1 MPADAELP
9 MTKKTDRTTEIRWLM
24 LALMAASLCLGAV
37 APVTVAQAQE
47 QRYQR
52 RSILDFFL
60 GRRYLDDSPQ
70 APDVPQPRRQQ
81 RKRPPPAQK
90 AVVNPRTTPPVRA
103 PVQEEEPVVQKLP
116 DARKIL
122 IVGDFLA
129 SGLGDGLT
137 AAFETSPGV
146 IVEARGNVSSGLVR
160 DDYYNWPEQLLK
172 MIDELKPAMVVVM
185 IGANDRQQMVTD
197 TAKEKFRTDGWFTEY
212 RRRVLS
218 FGKEVTSRKIP
229 LLWVGLP
236 AFESDQMTADAVQM
250 NQLYRNQVESIGGEF
265 VDIWDGFVDENG
277 NFIVTGS
284 DVNGQQVRLRTS
296 DGINLTQAGRRKLAF
311 YVEKPARRIL
321 GAQASPDLVRLDES
335 NLPGLGLPT
344 NPVEHTVPISLSDP
358 NLDGGTELLGA
369 QPPPMTLT
377 KSPRDL
383 LVEQGEMRPAPVGRV
398 DDYRMPATK
407 TPAEVSVK

>member
-1 MPADAELP
+1 
-9 MTKKTDRTTEIRWLM
+9 MTKKTDRTPIRWLV
-24 LALMAASLCLGAV
+24 LALAAASICLGAL
-37 APVTVAQAQE
+37 APVHVAEAQE

-60 GRRYLDDSPQ
+60 GRRYLDDAPQ
-70 APDVPQPRRQQ
+70 APDVQQPRRQQ
-81 RKRPPPAQK
+81 RKRPPPPK
-90 AVVNPRTTPPVRA
+90 AVVNTRTAPPLRTV
-103 PVQEEEPVVQKLP
+103 EEEPAVQKLG
-116 DARKIL
+116 DARTIL

-146 IVEARGNVSSGLVR
+146 VVEARGNVSSGLVR
-160 DDYYNWPEQLLK
+160 DDYYDWPEQLPK

-218 FGKEVTSRKIP
+218 FGKEVTGRKIP

-236 AFESDQMTADAVQM
+236 AFESDSMTADAVQM

-311 YVEKPARRIL
+311 YVEKPARRLL
-321 GAQASPDLVRLDES
+321 GTQASPDLVRLDSS
-335 NLPGLGLPT
+335 NLPGLGLPD

-358 NLDGGTELLGA
+358 NLDGGAELLGA
-369 QPPPMTLT
+369 RPPPMALT
-377 KSPRDL
+377 RSPRDL
-383 LVEQGEMRPAPVGRV
+383 LVEQGEMTPAPPGRV
-398 DDYRMPATK
+398 DDYRLPVAK
-407 TPAEVSVK
+407 APAEVSVK

>member
-1 MPADAELP
+1 M
-9 MTKKTDRTTEIRWLM
+9 MKKIDRPPIRWLV
-24 LALMAASLCLGAV
+24 LALTAASLCIGAL
-37 APVTVAQAQE
+37 APVNVAEAQE

-52 RSILDFFL
+52 RSILDILL
-60 GRRYLDDSPQ
+60 GRRYLDESPQ
-70 APDVPQPRRQQ
+70 VPDAPQPRRQQQ
-81 RKRPPPAQK
+81 RKRPPPQK
-90 AVVNPRTTPPVRA
+90 AVINTRTAPPVRP
-103 PVQEEEPVVQKLP
+103 PVQEEPVVQKLG
-116 DARKIL
+116 DAKKIL

-146 IVEARGNVSSGLVR
+146 VVEARGNVSSGLVR
-160 DDYYNWPEQLLK
+160 DDYYDWPEQLPK
-172 MIDELKPAMVVVM
+172 MIDELKPVIVVVM

-197 TAKEKFRTDGWFTEY
+197 TAKERFRTDGWLAEY

-218 FGKEVTSRKIP
+218 FGKEVTDRKIP

-236 AFESDQMTADAVQM
+236 AFESDQMTADAAQM

-265 VDIWDGFVDENG
+265 VDIWDGFVDENS

-321 GAQASPDLVRLDES
+321 GTQASPDLVRLDES
-335 NLPGLGLPT
+335 ALPGLGLPT

-369 QPPPMTLT
+369 RPPPVTLT

-383 LVEQGEMRPAPVGRV
+383 LVEQGEMTPAPVGRV
-398 DDYRMPATK
+398 DDYRMPAAK

>member
-1 MPADAELP
+1 
-9 MTKKTDRTTEIRWLM
+9 MTKKTDRTCKIRWLVLG
-24 LALMAASLCLGAV
+24 LAAASLCFGAV
-37 APVTVAQAQE
+37 APVHVAEAQE
-47 QRYQR
+47 QQRYQR

-60 GRRYLDDSPQ
+60 GRRYLDDTPQ
-70 APDVPQPRRQQ
+70 APDVQQPRRQQ
-81 RKRPPPAQK
+81 RKHPPAPK
-90 AVVNPRTTPPVRA
+90 AVVNTRTTPPARTV
-103 PVQEEEPVVQKLP
+103 EEEPVVQKLG

-137 AAFETSPGV
+137 AAFESSPGV
-146 IVEARGNVSSGLVR
+146 VVEARGNVSSGLVR
-160 DDYYNWPEQLLK
+160 DDYYDWPEQLPK

-218 FGKEVTSRKIP
+218 FGKEVTNRKIP

-236 AFESDQMTADAVQM
+236 AFESDSMTADAVQM
-250 NQLYRNQVESIGGEF
+250 NQLYRNQVESVGGEF

-277 NFIVTGS
+277 TFIVTGS

-321 GAQASPDLVRLDES
+321 GTQASPDLVRLDAS
-335 NLPGLGLPT
+335 NLPGLGLPA
-344 NPVEHTVPISLSDP
+344 NPVEHTMPISLSDP
-358 NLDGGTELLGA
+358 NLDGGAELLGA
-369 QPPPMTLT
+369 RPPPMTLT
-377 KSPRDL
+377 RSPRDL
-383 LVEQGEMRPAPVGRV
+383 LVEQGEMTPAPPGRV
-398 DDYRMPATK
+398 DDYRLPAVK
-407 TPAEVSVK
+407 APAEVSVK

>member
-1 MPADAELP
+1 
-9 MTKKTDRTTEIRWLM
+9 MTKTDWTRNSRWLVFT
-24 LALMAASLCLGAV
+24 LTAVALCLGTL
-37 APVTVAQAQE
+37 APVRAEAQE

-60 GRRYLDDSPQ
+60 GRRYLDDAPPP
-70 APDVPQPRRQQ
+70 APDVQQPRRQQ
-81 RKRPPPAQK
+81 RKRPPAQK
-90 AVVNPRTTPPVRA
+90 AVINARTASPARPPV
-103 PVQEEEPVVQKLP
+103 QEEPVVQKLG

-146 IVEARGNVSSGLVR
+146 VVEARGNVSSGLVR
-160 DDYYNWPEQLLK
+160 DDYYDWPEQLPK

-197 TAKEKFRTDGWFTEY
+197 TAKEKFRTDGWFAEY

-296 DGINLTQAGRRKLAF
+296 DGVNLTQAGRRKLAF

-321 GAQASPDLVRLDES
+321 GTQASPDLVRLDES

-358 NLDGGTELLGA
+358 NLDGGTELLGSR
-369 QPPPMTLT
+369 PPPVTLT

-383 LVEQGEMRPAPVGRV
+383 LVEQGEMSPAPVGRV
-398 DDYRMPATK
+398 DDYRMPAAK

>member
-9 MTKKTDRTTEIRWLM
+9 MTKKTDRTPIRWLV
-24 LALMAASLCLGAV
+24 LAVAAASLCLGALAPAHV
-37 APVTVAQAQE
+37 AEAQE

-60 GRRYLDDSPQ
+60 GRRYLDDAPQ
-70 APDVPQPRRQQ
+70 APDVQQPRRQQ
-81 RKRPPPAQK
+81 RKRPPPPK
-90 AVVNPRTTPPVRA
+90 AVVNTRTAPPLRTV
-103 PVQEEEPVVQKLP
+103 EEEPAVQKLG
-116 DARKIL
+116 DARTIL

-146 IVEARGNVSSGLVR
+146 VVEARGNVSSGLVR
-160 DDYYNWPEQLLK
+160 DDYYDWPEQLPK

-185 IGANDRQQMVTD
+185 IGANDRQQMVTN

-218 FGKEVTSRKIP
+218 FGKEVTGRKIP

-236 AFESDQMTADAVQM
+236 AFESDSMTADAVQM

-311 YVEKPARRIL
+311 YVEKPARRLL
-321 GAQASPDLVRLDES
+321 GTQASPDLVRLDSS
-335 NLPGLGLPT
+335 NLPGLGLPD

-358 NLDGGTELLGA
+358 NLDGGAELLGA
-369 QPPPMTLT
+369 RPPPMALT
-377 KSPRDL
+377 RSPRDL
-383 LVEQGEMRPAPVGRV
+383 LVEQGEMTPAPPGRV
-398 DDYRMPATK
+398 DDYRLPVAK
-407 TPAEVSVK
+407 APAEVSVK

>member
-1 MPADAELP
+1 
-9 MTKKTDRTTEIRWLM
+9 MTKKTDRIRKIRWLVLG
-24 LALMAASLCLGAV
+24 LATVLLCLGAL
-37 APVTVAQAQE
+37 APVHVAEAQE
-47 QRYQR
+47 QQRYQR

-60 GRRYLDDSPQ
+60 GRRYLDDTPQ
-70 APDVPQPRRQQ
+70 APDVQQPKRQQ
-81 RKRPPPAQK
+81 RKRPPAPK
-90 AVVNPRTTPPVRA
+90 AVVNTRTTPPLRTV
-103 PVQEEEPVVQKLP
+103 EEEPAVQKLG

-146 IVEARGNVSSGLVR
+146 VVEARGNVSSGLVR
-160 DDYYNWPEQLLK
+160 DDYYDWPEQLPK

-218 FGKEVTSRKIP
+218 FGKEVTARKIP

-236 AFESDQMTADAVQM
+236 AFESDSMTADAVQM
-250 NQLYRNQVESIGGEF
+250 NQLYRNQVESVGGEF

-277 NFIVTGS
+277 TFIVTGS

-321 GAQASPDLVRLDES
+321 GTQASPDLVRLDSS

-358 NLDGGTELLGA
+358 NLDGGAELLGA
-369 QPPPMTLT
+369 KPPPLTLT
-377 KSPRDL
+377 RSPRDL
-383 LVEQGEMRPAPVGRV
+383 LVEQGEMTPAPAGRV
-398 DDYRMPATK
+398 DDYRLPATNP
-407 TPAEVSVK
+407 PAEVSVK

>member
-1 MPADAELP
+1 
-9 MTKKTDRTTEIRWLM
+9 MTKKTDRTPIRWLV
-24 LALMAASLCLGAV
+24 LALAAASLCLGALAPAHV
-37 APVTVAQAQE
+37 AEAQE

-60 GRRYLDDSPQ
+60 GRRYLDDAPQ
-70 APDVPQPRRQQ
+70 APDVQQPRRQQ
-81 RKRPPPAQK
+81 RKRPPAPK
-90 AVVNPRTTPPVRA
+90 AVVNTRTAPPLRTV
-103 PVQEEEPVVQKLP
+103 EEEPAVQKLG
-116 DARKIL
+116 DARTIL

-146 IVEARGNVSSGLVR
+146 VVEARGNVSSGLVR
-160 DDYYNWPEQLLK
+160 DDYYDWPEQLPK

-218 FGKEVTSRKIP
+218 FGKEVTGRKIP

-236 AFESDQMTADAVQM
+236 AFESDSMTADAVQM

-311 YVEKPARRIL
+311 YVEKPARRLL
-321 GAQASPDLVRLDES
+321 GTQASPDLVRLDSS
-335 NLPGLGLPT
+335 NLPGLGLPD

-358 NLDGGTELLGA
+358 NLDGGAELLGA
-369 QPPPMTLT
+369 RPPPMALT
-377 KSPRDL
+377 RSPRDL
-383 LVEQGEMRPAPVGRV
+383 LVEQGEMTPAPPGRV
-398 DDYRMPATK
+398 DDYRLPVAK
-407 TPAEVSVK
+407 APAEVSVK

>member
-1 MPADAELP
+1 
-9 MTKKTDRTTEIRWLM
+9 MTKKTDRTPIRWLV
-24 LALMAASLCLGAV
+24 LALAAASLCLGAL
-37 APVTVAQAQE
+37 APVHVAEAQE

-60 GRRYLDDSPQ
+60 GRRYLDDAPQ
-70 APDVPQPRRQQ
+70 APDVQQPRRQQ
-81 RKRPPPAQK
+81 RKRPPPPK
-90 AVVNPRTTPPVRA
+90 AVVNTRTAPPLRTV
-103 PVQEEEPVVQKLP
+103 EEEPAVQKLG
-116 DARKIL
+116 DARTIL

-146 IVEARGNVSSGLVR
+146 VVEARGNVSSGLVR
-160 DDYYNWPEQLLK
+160 DDYYDWPEQLPK

-218 FGKEVTSRKIP
+218 FGKEVTGRKIP

-236 AFESDQMTADAVQM
+236 AFESDSMTADAVQM

-284 DVNGQQVRLRTS
+284 DVNGQQGRLRTS

-311 YVEKPARRIL
+311 YVEKPARRLL
-321 GAQASPDLVRLDES
+321 GTQASPDLVRLDSS
-335 NLPGLGLPT
+335 NLPGLGLPD

-358 NLDGGTELLGA
+358 NLDGGAELLGA
-369 QPPPMTLT
+369 RPPPMALT
-377 KSPRDL
+377 RSPRDL
-383 LVEQGEMRPAPVGRV
+383 LVEQGEMTPAPPGRV
-398 DDYRMPATK
+398 DDYRLPVAK
-407 TPAEVSVK
+407 VPAEVSVK

>member
-1 MPADAELP
+1 
-9 MTKKTDRTTEIRWLM
+9 MTKKTDRTRKIRWLVLG
-24 LALMAASLCLGAV
+24 LAAASLCLGAL
-37 APVTVAQAQE
+37 APVHVAEAQE

-60 GRRYLDDSPQ
+60 GRRYLDETPQ
-70 APDVPQPRRQQ
+70 APDVQQPRRQQ
-81 RKRPPPAQK
+81 RKRPPAPK
-90 AVVNPRTTPPVRA
+90 AVVNTRTAPPIRTV
-103 PVQEEEPVVQKLP
+103 EEEPVVQKLG

-137 AAFETSPGV
+137 AAFQTSPGV
-146 IVEARGNVSSGLVR
+146 VVEARGNVSSGLVR
-160 DDYYNWPEQLLK
+160 DDYYDWPEQLPK

-197 TAKEKFRTDGWFTEY
+197 TAKEKFRTDGWFAEY

-218 FGKEVTSRKIP
+218 FGKEVTDRKIP

-236 AFESDQMTADAVQM
+236 AFESDSMTADAVQM
-250 NQLYRNQVESIGGEF
+250 NQLYRNQVESVGGEF
-265 VDIWDGFVDENG
+265 VDIWDGFVAENG
-277 NFIVTGS
+277 TFIVTGS

-321 GAQASPDLVRLDES
+321 GTQASPDLVRLDAGS
-335 NLPGLGLPT
+335 LPGLGLPT

-358 NLDGGTELLGA
+358 NLDGGAELLGA
-369 QPPPMTLT
+369 RPPPLALT
-377 KSPRDL
+377 RSPRDL
-383 LVEQGEMRPAPVGRV
+383 LVEQGEMTPAPPGRV
-398 DDYRMPATK
+398 DDYRMPAVK
-407 TPAEVSVK
+407 APAEISVK

>member
-1 MPADAELP
+1 
-9 MTKKTDRTTEIRWLM
+9 MTKTDWTRNIRWLVFT
-24 LALMAASLCLGAV
+24 LTAVALCLGTL
-37 APVTVAQAQE
+37 APVRAEAQE

-60 GRRYLDDSPQ
+60 GRRYLDDAPPP
-70 APDVPQPRRQQ
+70 APDVQQPRRQQ
-81 RKRPPPAQK
+81 RKRPPAQK
-90 AVVNPRTTPPVRA
+90 AVINGRTASPARPPV
-103 PVQEEEPVVQKLP
+103 QEEPVVQKLG

-146 IVEARGNVSSGLVR
+146 VVEARGNVSSGLVR
-160 DDYYNWPEQLLK
+160 DDYYDWPEQLPK

-197 TAKEKFRTDGWFTEY
+197 TAKEKFRTDGWFAEY

-296 DGINLTQAGRRKLAF
+296 DGVNLTQAGRRKLAF

-321 GAQASPDLVRLDES
+321 GTQASPDLVRLDES

-358 NLDGGTELLGA
+358 NLDGGTELLGSR
-369 QPPPMTLT
+369 PPPVTLT

-383 LVEQGEMRPAPVGRV
+383 LVEQGEMSPAPVGRV
-398 DDYRMPATK
+398 DDYRMPAAK

>member
-9 MTKKTDRTTEIRWLM
+9 MTKKTDRTPIRWLV
-24 LALMAASLCLGAV
+24 LALAAASLCLGAL
-37 APVTVAQAQE
+37 APVHVAEAQE

-60 GRRYLDDSPQ
+60 GRRYLDDAPQ
-70 APDVPQPRRQQ
+70 APDVQQPRRQQ
-81 RKRPPPAQK
+81 RKRPPPPK
-90 AVVNPRTTPPVRA
+90 AVVNTRTAPPLRTV
-103 PVQEEEPVVQKLP
+103 EEEPAVQKLG
-116 DARKIL
+116 DARTIL

-146 IVEARGNVSSGLVR
+146 VVEARGNVSSGLVR
-160 DDYYNWPEQLLK
+160 DDYYDWPEQLPK

-218 FGKEVTSRKIP
+218 FGKEVTGRKIP

-236 AFESDQMTADAVQM
+236 AFESDSMTADAVQM

-311 YVEKPARRIL
+311 YVEKPARRLL
-321 GAQASPDLVRLDES
+321 GTQASPDLVRLDSS
-335 NLPGLGLPT
+335 NLPGLGLPD

-358 NLDGGTELLGA
+358 NLDGGAELLGA
-369 QPPPMTLT
+369 RPPPMALT
-377 KSPRDL
+377 RSPRDL
-383 LVEQGEMRPAPVGRV
+383 LVEQGEMTPAPPGRV
-398 DDYRMPATK
+398 DDYRLPVAK
-407 TPAEVSVK
+407 APAEVSVK

>member
-9 MTKKTDRTTEIRWLM
+9 MTKKTDRTPIRWLV
-24 LALMAASLCLGAV
+24 LALAAASLCLGAL
-37 APVTVAQAQE
+37 APVHVAEAQE

-60 GRRYLDDSPQ
+60 GRRYLDDAPQ
-70 APDVPQPRRQQ
+70 APDVQQPRRQQ
-81 RKRPPPAQK
+81 RKRPPPPK
-90 AVVNPRTTPPVRA
+90 AVVNTRTAPPLRTV
-103 PVQEEEPVVQKLP
+103 EEEPAVQKLG
-116 DARKIL
+116 DARTIL

-146 IVEARGNVSSGLVR
+146 VVEARGNVSSGLVR
-160 DDYYNWPEQLLK
+160 DDYYDWPEQLPK

-218 FGKEVTSRKIP
+218 FGKEVTGRKIP

-236 AFESDQMTADAVQM
+236 AFESDSMTADAVQM

-284 DVNGQQVRLRTS
+284 DVNGQQGRLRTS

-311 YVEKPARRIL
+311 YVEKPARRLL
-321 GAQASPDLVRLDES
+321 GTQASPDLVRLDSS
-335 NLPGLGLPT
+335 NLPGLGLPD

-358 NLDGGTELLGA
+358 NLDGGAELLGA
-369 QPPPMTLT
+369 RPPPMALT
-377 KSPRDL
+377 RSPRDL
-383 LVEQGEMRPAPVGRV
+383 LVEQGEMTPAPPGRV
-398 DDYRMPATK
+398 DDYRLPVAK
-407 TPAEVSVK
+407 VPAEVSVK

>member
-1 MPADAELP
+1 
-9 MTKKTDRTTEIRWLM
+9 MTKKTDRTPIRWLV
-24 LALMAASLCLGAV
+24 LALAAASLCLGAL
-37 APVTVAQAQE
+37 APVHVAEAQE

-60 GRRYLDDSPQ
+60 GRRYLDDAPQ
-70 APDVPQPRRQQ
+70 APDVQQPRRQQ
-81 RKRPPPAQK
+81 RKRPPPPK
-90 AVVNPRTTPPVRA
+90 AVVNTRTAPPLRTV
-103 PVQEEEPVVQKLP
+103 EEEPAVQKLG
-116 DARKIL
+116 DARTIL
-122 IVGDFLA
+122 IFGDFLA

-146 IVEARGNVSSGLVR
+146 VVEARGNVSSGLVR
-160 DDYYNWPEQLLK
+160 DDYYDWPEQLPK

-218 FGKEVTSRKIP
+218 FGKEVTGRKIP

-236 AFESDQMTADAVQM
+236 AFESDSMTADAVQM

-311 YVEKPARRIL
+311 YVEKPARRLL
-321 GAQASPDLVRLDES
+321 GTQASPDLVRLDSS
-335 NLPGLGLPT
+335 NLPGLGLPD

-358 NLDGGTELLGA
+358 NLDGGAELLGA
-369 QPPPMTLT
+369 RPPPMALT
-377 KSPRDL
+377 RSPRDL
-383 LVEQGEMRPAPVGRV
+383 LVEQGEMTPAPPGRV
-398 DDYRMPATK
+398 DDYRLPVAK
-407 TPAEVSVK
+407 APAEVSVK

>member
-9 MTKKTDRTTEIRWLM
+9 MMKKMDRPPTRWLA
-24 LALMAASLCLGAV
+24 LALTAASLCVGAL
-37 APVTVAQAQE
+37 APVHVAEAQE

-70 APDVPQPRRQQ
+70 VPDAPQPRRQQ
-81 RKRPPPAQK
+81 QRKRPPAQK
-90 AVVNPRTTPPVRA
+90 AVVNTRTAPPVRP
-103 PVQEEEPVVQKLP
+103 PVQEEPVVQKLG
-116 DARKIL
+116 DAKKIL

-146 IVEARGNVSSGLVR
+146 VVEARGNVSSGLVR
-160 DDYYNWPEQLLK
+160 DDYYDWPEQLPK
-172 MIDELKPAMVVVM
+172 MIDELKPAIIVVM

-197 TAKEKFRTDGWFTEY
+197 TAKEKFRTDGWFAEY

-218 FGKEVTSRKIP
+218 FGKEVTDRKIP

-265 VDIWDGFVDENG
+265 VDIWDGFVDENS

-321 GAQASPDLVRLDES
+321 GTQASPDLVRLDES
-335 NLPGLGLPT
+335 ALPGLGLPT

-369 QPPPMTLT
+369 RPPPVTLT

-383 LVEQGEMRPAPVGRV
+383 LVEQGEMTPAPVGRV
-398 DDYRMPATK
+398 DDYRMPAAK

>member
-1 MPADAELP
+1 
-9 MTKKTDRTTEIRWLM
+9 MTKTDWTRNIRWLVFT
-24 LALMAASLCLGAV
+24 LTAVALCLGTL
-37 APVTVAQAQE
+37 APVRAEAQE

-60 GRRYLDDSPQ
+60 GRRYLDDAPPP
-70 APDVPQPRRQQ
+70 APDVQQPRRQQ
-81 RKRPPPAQK
+81 RKRPPAQK
-90 AVVNPRTTPPVRA
+90 AVINARTASPARPPV
-103 PVQEEEPVVQKLP
+103 QEEPVVQKLG

-146 IVEARGNVSSGLVR
+146 VVEARGNVSSGLVR
-160 DDYYNWPEQLLK
+160 DDYYDWPEQLPK

-197 TAKEKFRTDGWFTEY
+197 TAKEKFRTDGWFAEY

-296 DGINLTQAGRRKLAF
+296 DGVNLTQAGRRKLAF

-321 GAQASPDLVRLDES
+321 GTQASPDLVRLDES

-358 NLDGGTELLGA
+358 NLDGGTELLA
-369 QPPPMTLT
+369 Q
-377 KSPRDL
+377 
-383 LVEQGEMRPAPVGRV
+383 GRHL
-398 DDYRMPATK
+398 
-407 TPAEVSVK
+407 

>member
-1 MPADAELP
+1 
-9 MTKKTDRTTEIRWLM
+9 MTKKTDRTPIRWLV
-24 LALMAASLCLGAV
+24 LALAAASLCLGALAPAHV
-37 APVTVAQAQE
+37 AEAQE

-60 GRRYLDDSPQ
+60 GRRYLDDAPQ
-70 APDVPQPRRQQ
+70 APDVQQPRRQQ
-81 RKRPPPAQK
+81 RKRPPQPK
-90 AVVNPRTTPPVRA
+90 AVVNTRTAPPLRTV
-103 PVQEEEPVVQKLP
+103 EEEPAVQKLG
-116 DARKIL
+116 DARTIL

-146 IVEARGNVSSGLVR
+146 VVEARGNVSSGLVR
-160 DDYYNWPEQLLK
+160 DDYYDWPEQLPK

-218 FGKEVTSRKIP
+218 FGKEVTGRKIP

-236 AFESDQMTADAVQM
+236 AFESDSMTADAVQM

-311 YVEKPARRIL
+311 YVEKPARRLL
-321 GAQASPDLVRLDES
+321 GTQASPDLVRLDSS
-335 NLPGLGLPT
+335 NLPGLGLPD

-358 NLDGGTELLGA
+358 NLDGGAELLGA
-369 QPPPMTLT
+369 RPPPMALT
-377 KSPRDL
+377 RSPRDL
-383 LVEQGEMRPAPVGRV
+383 LVEQGEMTPAPPGRV
-398 DDYRMPATK
+398 DDYRLPVAK
-407 TPAEVSVK
+407 APAEVSVK

>member
-9 MTKKTDRTTEIRWLM
+9 MTKKTDRTPIRWLV
-24 LALMAASLCLGAV
+24 LALAAASLCLGALAPAHV
-37 APVTVAQAQE
+37 AEAQE

-60 GRRYLDDSPQ
+60 GRRYLDDAPQ
-70 APDVPQPRRQQ
+70 APDVQQPRRQQ
-81 RKRPPPAQK
+81 RKRPPPPK
-90 AVVNPRTTPPVRA
+90 AVVNTRTAPPLRTV
-103 PVQEEEPVVQKLP
+103 EEEPAVQKLG
-116 DARKIL
+116 DARTIL

-146 IVEARGNVSSGLVR
+146 VVEARGNVSSGLVR
-160 DDYYNWPEQLLK
+160 DDYYDWPEQLPK

-218 FGKEVTSRKIP
+218 FGKEVTGRKIP

-236 AFESDQMTADAVQM
+236 AFESDSMTADAVQM

-311 YVEKPARRIL
+311 YVEKPARRLL
-321 GAQASPDLVRLDES
+321 GTQASPDLVRLDSS
-335 NLPGLGLPT
+335 NLPGLGLPD

-358 NLDGGTELLGA
+358 NLDGGAELLGA
-369 QPPPMTLT
+369 RPPPMALT
-377 KSPRDL
+377 RSPRDL
-383 LVEQGEMRPAPVGRV
+383 LVEQGEMTPAPPGRV
-398 DDYRMPATK
+398 DDYRLPVAK
-407 TPAEVSVK
+407 APAEVSVK

>member
-9 MTKKTDRTTEIRWLM
+9 MMKKMDRPPTRWLV
-24 LALMAASLCLGAV
+24 LALTAASLCIGAL
-37 APVTVAQAQE
+37 APVHVAEAQE

-70 APDVPQPRRQQ
+70 APDAPQPRRQQ
-81 RKRPPPAQK
+81 QRKRPPAQK
-90 AVVNPRTTPPVRA
+90 AVVNTRTAPPVRP
-103 PVQEEEPVVQKLP
+103 PVQEEPVVQKLG
-116 DARKIL
+116 DAKKIL

-146 IVEARGNVSSGLVR
+146 VVEARGNVSSGLVR
-160 DDYYNWPEQLLK
+160 DDYYDWPEQLPK
-172 MIDELKPAMVVVM
+172 MIDELKPAIIVVM

-197 TAKEKFRTDGWFTEY
+197 TAKEKFRTDGWFAEY

-218 FGKEVTSRKIP
+218 FGKEVTDRKIP

-265 VDIWDGFVDENG
+265 VDIWDGFVDENS

-284 DVNGQQVRLRTS
+284 D
-296 DGINLTQAGRRKLAF
+296 
-311 YVEKPARRIL
+311 
-321 GAQASPDLVRLDES
+321 
-335 NLPGLGLPT
+335 
-344 NPVEHTVPISLSDP
+344 
-358 NLDGGTELLGA
+358 
-369 QPPPMTLT
+369 
-377 KSPRDL
+377 
-383 LVEQGEMRPAPVGRV
+383 
-398 DDYRMPATK
+398 
-407 TPAEVSVK
+407 

>member
-1 MPADAELP
+1 MQADAELP
-9 MTKKTDRTTEIRWLM
+9 MTKKTDRTRKIRWLV
-24 LALMAASLCLGAV
+24 LALAAVSLCLGV
-37 APVTVAQAQE
+37 SAPVHVAEAQE

-52 RSILDFFL
+52 RSIFDFFL
-60 GRRYLDDSPQ
+60 GRRYLDDGPQ
-70 APDVPQPRRQQ
+70 APDVQQPRRQQ
-81 RKRPPPAQK
+81 RKRPPAQK
-90 AVVNPRTTPPVRA
+90 AIVNTRTAPPVRA
-103 PVQEEEPVVQKLP
+103 PVQEEEPAVQKLA

-146 IVEARGNVSSGLVR
+146 VVEARGNVSSGLVR
-160 DDYYNWPEQLLK
+160 DDYYDWPEQLPK

-197 TAKEKFRTDGWFTEY
+197 TAKEKFRTDGWFSEY

-218 FGKEVTSRKIP
+218 FGKEVTARKIP

-236 AFESDQMTADAVQM
+236 AFESDSMTADAVQM

-311 YVEKPARRIL
+311 YVEKPARRLL
-321 GAQASPDLVRLDES
+321 GTQASPDLVRLDSS
-335 NLPGLGLPT
+335 NLPGLGLPA

-369 QPPPMTLT
+369 RPPPVALT
-377 KSPRDL
+377 RSPRDL
-383 LVEQGEMRPAPVGRV
+383 LVEQGEMTPAPPGRV
-398 DDYRMPATK
+398 DDYRLPVAK
-407 TPAEVSVK
+407 APAEVSVK

>member
-1 MPADAELP
+1 
-9 MTKKTDRTTEIRWLM
+9 MTKKTDRTPIRWLV
-24 LALMAASLCLGAV
+24 LALAAASVCLGV
-37 APVTVAQAQE
+37 SAPVHVAEAQE

-60 GRRYLDDSPQ
+60 GRRYLDDAPQ
-70 APDVPQPRRQQ
+70 APDVQQPRRQQ
-81 RKRPPPAQK
+81 RKRPPAPK
-90 AVVNPRTTPPVRA
+90 AIVNTRTAPPVRT
-103 PVQEEEPVVQKLP
+103 VEEEPAVQKLG
-116 DARKIL
+116 DARTIL

-146 IVEARGNVSSGLVR
+146 VVEARGNVSSGLVR
-160 DDYYNWPEQLLK
+160 DDYYDWPEQLPK

-212 RRRVLS
+212 RHRVLS
-218 FGKEVTSRKIP
+218 FGKEVTGRKIP

-236 AFESDQMTADAVQM
+236 AFQSDSMTADAVQM

-284 DVNGQQVRLRTS
+284 DVNGQQVRLRTA

-311 YVEKPARRIL
+311 YVEKPARRLL
-321 GAQASPDLVRLDES
+321 GTQASPDLVRLDSS
-335 NLPGLGLPT
+335 NLPGLGLPD

-358 NLDGGTELLGA
+358 NLDGGAELLGA
-369 QPPPMTLT
+369 RPPPIALT
-377 KSPRDL
+377 RSPRDL
-383 LVEQGEMRPAPVGRV
+383 LVEQGEMTPAPPGRV
-398 DDYRMPATK
+398 DDYRLPAVK
-407 TPAEVSVK
+407 APAEVSVK

>member
-1 MPADAELP
+1 
-9 MTKKTDRTTEIRWLM
+9 MTKKTDRTPIRWLV
-24 LALMAASLCLGAV
+24 LALAAASLCLGAL
-37 APVTVAQAQE
+37 APVHVAEAQE

-60 GRRYLDDSPQ
+60 GRRYLDDAPQ
-70 APDVPQPRRQQ
+70 APDVQQPRRQQ
-81 RKRPPPAQK
+81 RKRPPPPK
-90 AVVNPRTTPPVRA
+90 AVVNTRTAPPLRTV
-103 PVQEEEPVVQKLP
+103 EEEPAVQKLG
-116 DARKIL
+116 DARTIL

-146 IVEARGNVSSGLVR
+146 VVEARGNVSSGLVR
-160 DDYYNWPEQLLK
+160 DDYYDWPEQLPK

-218 FGKEVTSRKIP
+218 FGKEVTGRKIP

-236 AFESDQMTADAVQM
+236 AFESDSMTADAVQM

-311 YVEKPARRIL
+311 YVEKPARRLL
-321 GAQASPDLVRLDES
+321 GTQASPDLVRLDSS
-335 NLPGLGLPT
+335 NLPGLGLPD
-344 NPVEHTVPISLSDP
+344 NAVEHTVPISLSDP
-358 NLDGGTELLGA
+358 NLDGGAELLGA
-369 QPPPMTLT
+369 RPPPMALT
-377 KSPRDL
+377 RSPRDL
-383 LVEQGEMRPAPVGRV
+383 LVEQGEMTPAPPGRV
-398 DDYRMPATK
+398 DDYRLPVAK
-407 TPAEVSVK
+407 APAEVSVK

>member
-9 MTKKTDRTTEIRWLM
+9 MTKTDWTRNIRWLV
-24 LALMAASLCLGAV
+24 LTLTAVALCLGTL
-37 APVTVAQAQE
+37 APVRAEAQE

-60 GRRYLDDSPQ
+60 GRRYLDDAPPP
-70 APDVPQPRRQQ
+70 APDVQQPRRQQ
-81 RKRPPPAQK
+81 RKRPPAQK
-90 AVVNPRTTPPVRA
+90 AVINARTASPARPPV
-103 PVQEEEPVVQKLP
+103 QEEPVVQKLG

-146 IVEARGNVSSGLVR
+146 VVEARGNVSSGLVR
-160 DDYYNWPEQLLK
+160 DDYYDWPEQLPK

-197 TAKEKFRTDGWFTEY
+197 TAKEKFRTDGWFAEY

-296 DGINLTQAGRRKLAF
+296 DGVNLTQAGRRKLAF

-321 GAQASPDLVRLDES
+321 GTQASPDLVRLDES

-358 NLDGGTELLGA
+358 NLDGGTELLGSR
-369 QPPPMTLT
+369 PPPVTLT

-383 LVEQGEMRPAPVGRV
+383 LVEQGEMSPAPVGRV
-398 DDYRMPATK
+398 DDYRMPAAK

>member
-1 MPADAELP
+1 
-9 MTKKTDRTTEIRWLM
+9 MTKKTDRTPIRWLV
-24 LALMAASLCLGAV
+24 LALAAASLCLGAL
-37 APVTVAQAQE
+37 APVHVAEAQE

-60 GRRYLDDSPQ
+60 GRRYLDDAPQ
-70 APDVPQPRRQQ
+70 APDVQQPRRQQ
-81 RKRPPPAQK
+81 RKRPPPPK
-90 AVVNPRTTPPVRA
+90 AVVNTRTAPPSRTV
-103 PVQEEEPVVQKLP
+103 EEEPAVQKLG
-116 DARKIL
+116 DARTIL

-146 IVEARGNVSSGLVR
+146 VVEARGNVSSGLVR
-160 DDYYNWPEQLLK
+160 DDYYDWPEQLPK

-218 FGKEVTSRKIP
+218 FGKEVTGRKIP

-236 AFESDQMTADAVQM
+236 AFESDSMTADAVQM

-311 YVEKPARRIL
+311 YVEKPARRLL
-321 GAQASPDLVRLDES
+321 GTQASPDLVRLDSS
-335 NLPGLGLPT
+335 NLPGLGLPD

-358 NLDGGTELLGA
+358 NLDGGAELLGA
-369 QPPPMTLT
+369 KPPPMALT
-377 KSPRDL
+377 RSPRDL
-383 LVEQGEMRPAPVGRV
+383 LVEQGEMTPAPPGRV
-398 DDYRMPATK
+398 DDYRLPVAK
-407 TPAEVSVK
+407 APAEVSVK

>member
-9 MTKKTDRTTEIRWLM
+9 MTKKTDRTPIRWLV
-24 LALMAASLCLGAV
+24 LALAAASLCLGAL
-37 APVTVAQAQE
+37 APVHVAEAQE

-60 GRRYLDDSPQ
+60 GRRYLDDAPQ
-70 APDVPQPRRQQ
+70 APDVQQPRRQQ
-81 RKRPPPAQK
+81 RKRPPPPK
-90 AVVNPRTTPPVRA
+90 AVVNTRTAPPLRTV
-103 PVQEEEPVVQKLP
+103 EEEPAVQKLG
-116 DARKIL
+116 DARTIL

-146 IVEARGNVSSGLVR
+146 VVEARGNVSSGLVR
-160 DDYYNWPEQLLK
+160 DDYYDWPEQLPK

-218 FGKEVTSRKIP
+218 FGKEVTGRKIP

-236 AFESDQMTADAVQM
+236 AFESDSMTADAVQM
-250 NQLYRNQVESIGGEF
+250 NQLYRNQAESIGGEF

-311 YVEKPARRIL
+311 YVEKPARRLL
-321 GAQASPDLVRLDES
+321 GTQASPDLVRLDSS
-335 NLPGLGLPT
+335 NLPGLGLPD

-358 NLDGGTELLGA
+358 NLDGGAELLGA
-369 QPPPMTLT
+369 RPPPMALT
-377 KSPRDL
+377 RSPRDL
-383 LVEQGEMRPAPVGRV
+383 LVEQGEMTPAPPGRV
-398 DDYRMPATK
+398 DDYRLPVAK
-407 TPAEVSVK
+407 VPAEVSVK

>member
-1 MPADAELP
+1 
-9 MTKKTDRTTEIRWLM
+9 MTKKTDRTPIRWLV
-24 LALMAASLCLGAV
+24 LALAAASLCLGALAPAHV
-37 APVTVAQAQE
+37 AEAQE

-60 GRRYLDDSPQ
+60 GRRYLDDAPQ
-70 APDVPQPRRQQ
+70 APDVQQPRRQQ
-81 RKRPPPAQK
+81 RKRPPAPK
-90 AVVNPRTTPPVRA
+90 AVVNTRTAPPLRTV
-103 PVQEEEPVVQKLP
+103 EEEPAVQKLG
-116 DARKIL
+116 DARTIL

-146 IVEARGNVSSGLVR
+146 VVEARGNVSSGLVR
-160 DDYYNWPEQLLK
+160 DDYYDWPEQLPK

-218 FGKEVTSRKIP
+218 FGKEVTGRKIP

-236 AFESDQMTADAVQM
+236 AFESDSMTADAVQM

-311 YVEKPARRIL
+311 YVEKPARRLL
-321 GAQASPDLVRLDES
+321 GTQASPDLVRLDSS
-335 NLPGLGLPT
+335 NLPGLGLPD

-358 NLDGGTELLGA
+358 NLDGGAELLGA
-369 QPPPMTLT
+369 RPPPMALT
-377 KSPRDL
+377 RSPRDL
-383 LVEQGEMRPAPVGRV
+383 LVEHGEMTPAPPGRV
-398 DDYRMPATK
+398 DDYRLPVAK
-407 TPAEVSVK
+407 APAEVSVK

>member
-9 MTKKTDRTTEIRWLM
+9 MTKTDWTRNSRWLVFT
-24 LALMAASLCLGAV
+24 LTAVALCLGTL
-37 APVTVAQAQE
+37 APVRAEAQE

-60 GRRYLDDSPQ
+60 GRRYLDDAPPP
-70 APDVPQPRRQQ
+70 APDVQQPRRQQ
-81 RKRPPPAQK
+81 RKRPPAQK
-90 AVVNPRTTPPVRA
+90 AVINARTASPARPPV
-103 PVQEEEPVVQKLP
+103 QEEPVVQKLG

-146 IVEARGNVSSGLVR
+146 VVEARGNVSSGLVR
-160 DDYYNWPEQLLK
+160 DDYYDWPEQLPK

-197 TAKEKFRTDGWFTEY
+197 TAKEKFRTDGWFAEY

-296 DGINLTQAGRRKLAF
+296 DGVNLTQAGRRKLAF

-321 GAQASPDLVRLDES
+321 GTQASPDLVRLDES

-358 NLDGGTELLGA
+358 NLDGGTELLGSR
-369 QPPPMTLT
+369 PPPVTLT

-383 LVEQGEMRPAPVGRV
+383 LVEQGEMSPAPVGRV
-398 DDYRMPATK
+398 DDYRMPAAK

>member
-1 MPADAELP
+1 MPADAELH
-9 MTKKTDRTTEIRWLM
+9 MTKKTDRTPIRWLV
-24 LALMAASLCLGAV
+24 LALAAASLCLGAL
-37 APVTVAQAQE
+37 APVHVAEAQE

-60 GRRYLDDSPQ
+60 GRRYLDDAPQ
-70 APDVPQPRRQQ
+70 APDVQQPRRQQ
-81 RKRPPPAQK
+81 RKRPPPPK
-90 AVVNPRTTPPVRA
+90 AVVNTRTAPPLRTV
-103 PVQEEEPVVQKLP
+103 EEEPAVQKLG
-116 DARKIL
+116 DARTIL

-146 IVEARGNVSSGLVR
+146 VVEARGNVSSGLVR
-160 DDYYNWPEQLLK
+160 DDYYDWPEQLPK

-218 FGKEVTSRKIP
+218 FGKEVTGRKIP

-236 AFESDQMTADAVQM
+236 AFESDSMTADAVQM

-311 YVEKPARRIL
+311 YVEKPARRLL
-321 GAQASPDLVRLDES
+321 GTQASPDLVRLDSS
-335 NLPGLGLPT
+335 NLPGLGLPD

-358 NLDGGTELLGA
+358 NLDGGAELLGA
-369 QPPPMTLT
+369 RPPPMALT
-377 KSPRDL
+377 RSPRDL
-383 LVEQGEMRPAPVGRV
+383 LVEQGEMTPAPPGRV
-398 DDYRMPATK
+398 DDYRLPVAK
-407 TPAEVSVK
+407 APAEVSVK

>member
-9 MTKKTDRTTEIRWLM
+9 MTKKTDRTPIRWLV
-24 LALMAASLCLGAV
+24 LALAAASLCLGAL
-37 APVTVAQAQE
+37 APVHVAEAQE

-60 GRRYLDDSPQ
+60 GRRYLDDAPQ
-70 APDVPQPRRQQ
+70 APDVQQPRRQQ
-81 RKRPPPAQK
+81 RKRPPPPK
-90 AVVNPRTTPPVRA
+90 AVVNTRTAPPLRTV
-103 PVQEEEPVVQKLP
+103 EEEPAVQKLG
-116 DARKIL
+116 DARTIL

-146 IVEARGNVSSGLVR
+146 VVEARGNVSSGLVR
-160 DDYYNWPEQLLK
+160 DDYYDWPEQLPK

-218 FGKEVTSRKIP
+218 FGKEVTGRKIP

-236 AFESDQMTADAVQM
+236 AFESDSMTADAVQM

-311 YVEKPARRIL
+311 YVEKPARRLL
-321 GAQASPDLVRLDES
+321 GTQASPDLVRLDSS
-335 NLPGLGLPT
+335 NLPGLGLPD

-358 NLDGGTELLGA
+358 NLDGGAELLGA
-369 QPPPMTLT
+369 RPPPMALT
-377 KSPRDL
+377 RSPRDL
-383 LVEQGEMRPAPVGRV
+383 LVEQGEMTPAPPGRV
-398 DDYRMPATK
+398 DDYRLPVAK
-407 TPAEVSVK
+407 VPAEVSVK